1 MRMPMIDL
9 SSLYDAPIDP
19 ATLQFKAI
27 AAKIKA
33 PKDQPEKACMSCLFK
48 GQRNKVCVQAGQLA
62 RLSSMPD
69 CEDID
74 PETGKTWIYQL
85 RETDPRQISIMEN
98 K

>member
-1 MRMPMIDL
+1 MPMIDL

-27 AAKIKA
+27 VAKIKA

-85 RETDPRQISIMEN
+85 RETDERQLSIME